1 MNETFSIQTAGDPHQ
16 KILKGS
22 VLFSRKLHSVMLFSS
37 ADVQSS
43 ETVSMTNRTD
53 SVSSQGA
60 GVKDVTGKEFVSI
73 LLAAA
78 FNCSPGP
85 SFSPTSHSEAIF
97 FPSILFMNMPLLFI
111 DSALTECGTIY
122 WDDRENRDSLLD
134 LNDGH
139 ISKIAQHTLVA
150 VRIPMHSP
158 FW

>member
-1 MNETFSIQTAGDPHQ
+1 MNETSIQMARDPHQ

-37 ADVQSS
+37 ADVQSW

-73 LLAAA
+73 LLAAP
-78 FNCSPGP
+78 FNCSPGLHLVRHLILKQ
-85 SFSPTSHSEAIF
+85 FSSS

-122 WDDRENRDSLLD
+122 
-134 LNDGH
+134 
-139 ISKIAQHTLVA
+139 
-150 VRIPMHSP
+150 
-158 FW
+158 